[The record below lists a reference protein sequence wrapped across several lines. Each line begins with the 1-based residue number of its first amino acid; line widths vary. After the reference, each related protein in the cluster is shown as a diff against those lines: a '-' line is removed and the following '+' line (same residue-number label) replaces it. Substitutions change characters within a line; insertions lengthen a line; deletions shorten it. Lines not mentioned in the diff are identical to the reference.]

1 MQQTLDASAT
11 TANDVAAATVVLPLP
26 VPPRGDAALGKPTQR
41 RMGPIGN
48 VLLARRVI
56 TQEQLEQ
63 ALAIS
68 RDGRGPLGQILIG
81 MGVLSERELAR
92 AVAEQWGLTYT
103 DLSDDSIDP
112 EAMQVLP
119 AYLIQRHGVIAVNR
133 KHDSLVVAMTDPSN
147 VVAIDDIRLLTGL
160 DVEIVIAAGS
170 DIARAQSRVVGAT
183 AEAEALIKA
192 TPTAETEFLAESTSD
207 ELTVERLR
215 SMVEEAP
222 IVRIVN
228 QVLHQAIG
236 EDASDIHFEPRDHDV
251 LVRFRIDGLLHDMMT
266 APKQIQAALM
276 SRIKILASLD
286 IAERRLPQ
294 DGHIHLRRD
303 GKKYDLRVSTM
314 PTVLGEK
321 IVIRVLTQ
329 SSTRVSLNEIG
340 FPADLL
346 SRWEDLI
353 ARPYGMI
360 IATGPTGSGKTT
372 TLYSTLDRINTRE
385 RNVVSIEDP
394 VEYRMPRVN
403 QVQVNPKAGLTFAS
417 GLRSM
422 LRQDPDVILVGE
434 IRDRETA
441 QMAVQASMTGHL
453 VLSTLH
459 TNDAAGA
466 VTRLADMGVEPFLVT
481 GSLIGVL
488 AQRLVRT
495 ICTRCKEAYTPPADS
510 LRQLGVE
517 AARQGE
523 LHLYRGRGCDFC
535 RGTGYRGRTGV
546 FELITMDGRLR
557 DLVLQGA
564 SVDQLRA
571 AAQQSGARLLR
582 HDGIQRVLEGTTTV
596 EELLRVILVSEE
608 GA

>member
-1 MQQTLDASAT
+1 MAAP
-11 TANDVAAATVVLPLP
+11 TAVLPLP
-26 VPPRGDAALGKPTQR
+26 VPRSGGVDLGKPAQR

-48 VLLARRVI
+48 VLLARRFI
-56 TQEQLEQ
+56 TQEQLDQ

-68 RDGRGPLGQILIG
+68 REGRGPLGQILVG
-81 MGVLSERELAR
+81 MGALSERELAR

-112 EAMQVLP
+112 EAMHVLP
-119 AYLIQRHGVIAVNR
+119 AYLIQRHRVIAVNR
-133 KHDSLVVAMTDPSN
+133 KHGHLVVAMTDPSN

-170 DIARAQSRVVGAT
+170 DIARAQSRVVGAS

-192 TPTAETEFLAESTSD
+192 TPAAETEFLAESTSE

-251 LVRFRIDGLLHDMMT
+251 LVRLRIDGLLHDMMT

-294 DGHIHLRRD
+294 DGHIHLRYD

-340 FPADLL
+340 FPGDLL
-346 SRWEDLI
+346 THWEALI

-372 TLYSTLDRINTRE
+372 TLYGTLDRINTRE

-394 VEYRMPRVN
+394 VEYRMARVN

-488 AQRLVRT
+488 AQRLVRI
-495 ICTRCKEAYTPPADS
+495 ICTRCKETYTPPADS

-517 AARQGE
+517 EARHGE
-523 LHLYRGRGCDFC
+523 IRLYRGRGCDFC

-546 FELITMDGRLR
+546 FELIIMDGRLR
-557 DLVLQGA
+557 ELVLQGA
-564 SVDQLRA
+564 SVDHLRA
-571 AAQQSGARLLR
+571 AAQQNGMRTLR
-582 HDGIQRVLEGTTTV
+582 QDGIERVLEGVTTV